1 MFSKNSINF
10 LNELRENNN
19 KEWFENNRK
28 AYDNLRNE
36 LIQFSSEIIKE
47 ISKWDDG
54 YANLDPKKCLF
65 RINRDVRFS
74 KDKSPYKT
82 NMGAWFSKGGK
93 DWVLSGYYFHLEPDK
108 SFIAAGS
115 YEPMP
120 EQLKLIRQE
129 IDYNLEEFQSI
140 LNKKEF
146 KTCYGNMSGRGLKT
160 IPKGYDKDNPA
171 IDYLRFK
178 DFIVTKN
185 LAQESLMSENL
196 TALCVSS
203 FKAASGFNNFL
214 DRAVSV

>member
-28 AYDNLRNE
+28 AYDNLRIE

-54 YANLDPKKCLF
+54 YASLDPKKCLF

-146 KTCYGNMSGRGLKT
+146 KTCYGNMSGRSLKT
-160 IPKGYDKDNPA
+160 IPKGYIKDNPA

-178 DFIVTKN
+178 DFIVTNN

-196 TALCVSS
+196 IGFCVSS